1 MIARE
6 VFRLFRPTQA
16 VVDLGAITR
25 NARAVRA
32 GLAPQVKLMAMVK
45 ADGYGHGMVPAA
57 RAALVGGAQA
67 LGVAL
72 LEEGIALRQAGITCP
87 ILVVGPTFPGCEQE
101 AIARDILLSVFCPDQ
116 VARMERAAARMDRVA
131 RVHIKVDTGMNR
143 IGAHPG
149 RELTALLTALA
160 AAPHV
165 EAAGMFTHLATADMP
180 DASRARA
187 QCEAFIQAEAMLAD
201 YPSLHPDCRHVCA
214 SSAIYR
220 FPQMHRSMVRL
231 GVGLY
236 GGFLY
241 PQAPA
246 FEPAMRLVS
255 AAALVKP
262 IDAGDAVGYGA
273 TWVSPGP
280 RRIATVPVGYG
291 DGYFRCLSNR
301 AAVLIRGARC
311 PIVGRIC
318 MDQMMVDV
326 TAVPQ
331 AAAGDEV
338 VLIGRQGEDEITARE
353 LADLA
358 GTIDYEV
365 FTHLTARVPRVY
377 RHG

>member
-1 MIARE
+1 M
-6 VFRLFRPTQA
+6 FRPTQA
-16 VVDLGAITR
+16 VVDLDAITR

-45 ADGYGHGMVPAA
+45 ADGYGHGMAPVA
-57 RAALVGGAQA
+57 RAAIAGGVQA

-72 LEEGIALRQAGITCP
+72 LEEGIALREAGIACP
-87 ILVVGPTFPGCEQE
+87 ILVVGPTFPGCEEE
-101 AIARDILLSVFCPDQ
+101 AVAQDILLSVFCSDQ
-116 VARMERAAARMDRVA
+116 VARLERAAVRQGRPA

-149 RELTALLTALA
+149 QELIALLEALR

-165 EAAGMFTHLATADMP
+165 AAEGMFTHLATADMP
-180 DASRARA
+180 DASRAEA
-187 QCEAFIQAEAMLAD
+187 QCAAFVRAEALLAG
-201 YPSLHPDCRHVCA
+201 YPDLHPDCHHVCA

-241 PQAPA
+241 PGAPV
-246 FEPAMRLVS
+246 FEPALRLVS
-255 AAALVKP
+255 AVAMVKS
-262 IDAGDAVGYGA
+262 IEAGDAVGYGA

-301 AAVLIRGARC
+301 APVLIRGVRC
-311 PIVGRIC
+311 PIVGRVC

-338 VLIGRQGEDEITARE
+338 VLIGRQGEEAITARE

-358 GTIDYEV
+358 DTIDYEI